1 MTDLEEKQEPI
12 TGTTEGTEPK
22 EDDKPMG
29 IGCAAGG
36 GIGVAI
42 ICGIILA
49 VIANMS
55 DSFSLRWT
63 LGGAIIAG
71 LTVSVCVPK
80 YSIAGAIIGAIAGA
94 AVMITFVIGIAI
106 GDHYIDDT
114 EEVFLFIICPIF
126 GAVAGFNFI
135 KDKESN
141 KDL

>member
-29 IGCAAGG
+29 AGCAAGL

-49 VIANMS
+49 VISNKSGLYSA
-55 DSFSLRWT
+55 RWT
-63 LGGAIIAG
+63 LFGALVAG
-71 LTVSVCVPK
+71 CSVSVCVPK

-94 AVMITFVIGIAI
+94 AVMTTFIIGITI

-114 EEVFLFIICPIF
+114 DEVILFILCPILS
-126 GAVAGFNFI
+126 AVTGFNFF
-135 KDKESN
+135 KYKKSN